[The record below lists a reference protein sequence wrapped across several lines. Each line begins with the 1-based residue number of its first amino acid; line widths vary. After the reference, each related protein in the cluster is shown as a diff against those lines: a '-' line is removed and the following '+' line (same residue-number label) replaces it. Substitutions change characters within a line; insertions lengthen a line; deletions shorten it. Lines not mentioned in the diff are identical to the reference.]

1 LTIGSREGRVVL
13 IRRVYRIGVETV
25 ERDGDRYFVTIAN
38 RSYRSEVEVPIE
50 TARRYWRAMRG

>member
-1 LTIGSREGRVVL
+1 ML

-50 TARRYWRAMRG
+50 TARRYWQAMRSG